1 MGADECMLRT
11 RHWRFHRQI
20 QRDEGRWQRG
30 GKTERAVK
38 GRMVSTINL
47 IAVSIDKDHLVAAF
61 GTDQHCGMLLH
72 HRRSTGDAQGKDEPD
87 QDETY
92 GEQ

>member
-1 MGADECMLRT
+1 
-11 RHWRFHRQI
+11 
-20 QRDEGRWQRG
+20 
-30 GKTERAVK
+30 
-38 GRMVSTINL
+38 MVSTINL